1 MSEHPT
7 TTERLPDME
16 ALTNL
21 AARLVPPGSDLSPDA
36 MSRAAD
42 AALILWEECAKSLK
56 SAIGKGKGLYEK
68 MISKADGLH
77 REAQEEINKSWEPVK
92 KAVVDDHLKQRGI
105 RRSSKEI
112 PPSLRDRIFREA
124 PLAKIE
130 EFAAL
135 HFEAEQKKGDE
146 LRALRIANLKQNQG
160 EARVKGH
167 LEKISKKRA
176 QKKK

>member
-1 MSEHPT
+1 
-7 TTERLPDME
+7 
-16 ALTNL
+16 
-21 AARLVPPGSDLSPDA
+21 
-36 MSRAAD
+36 
-42 AALILWEECAKSLK
+42 
-56 SAIGKGKGLYEK
+56 

-77 REAQEEINKSWEPVK
+77 REAQEEIDKSWEPVK
-92 KAVVDDHLKQRGI
+92 NAVVDDHLKQRGI

-112 PPSLRDRIFREA
+112 PPSLRDRIFRET

-135 HFEAEQKKGDE
+135 HFDVAQKKTAE
-146 LRALRIANLKQNQG
+146 LRALRTSNLKQNQG

-167 LEKISKKRA
+167 LAKIPKKRA